1 MTVII
6 FKTGLDITDAV
17 DLQNKLVELGL
28 IPKCLEPEESKD
40 PTWRETTNF
49 VHRKI
54 SGTWLYP
61 PEIAITKITKEPET
75 EKKPHIHRYFSGN
88 EEVLIESAS
97 EPSEIIDVTDE
108 FPLDIHHSFGNGVYL
123 RKNIDY
129 CLAWVVVDPS
139 NKKLALEVIEQ
150 IRI

>member
-61 PEIAITKITKEPET
+61 PEIAITKITKEPEIGK
-75 EKKPHIHRYFSGN
+75 EPHIHRYFSGN
-88 EEVLIESAS
+88 KEVLVESAS
-97 EPSEIIDVTDE
+97 EPSEIIDITDK
-108 FPLDIHHSFGNGVYL
+108 FPLYMHHSFGNGVYF
-123 RKNIDY
+123 RRYENY
-129 CLAWVVVDPS
+129 GLAWIVVDPS
-139 NKKLALEVIEQ
+139 NKKLALEVVEE